1 MPITFTLEFESSQHG
16 ILEIGSPEGV
26 DSAEFT
32 IGKEDNSK
40 LGRDLSFAGGE
51 KTFRIYKNSSALNH
65 DRAFELIL
73 YNWKVI
79 GYNSVIK
86 FSINFSD
93 DINQIGELELGPTFE
108 TDDTTYV
115 QFNIVQ
121 GGKVQLFKNRYETNV
136 NLFATEDLDGNTI
149 TPVNTQK
156 LLYKA
161 LPLIKRSKWI
171 VPQGVVNRVSSVA
184 GVGGTGTNIVK
195 YFNFIDSTTEYD
207 IEGTTSYLR
216 GSGDKKQ
223 FVYIKS
229 LNNLSNVS
237 IDITS
242 LNATLETN
250 GSGYGSMS
258 LYYYIGSDE
267 GVQQIG
273 SGTLLES
280 ISIYGAGIKPFT
292 NTSFSIDV
300 DYIPRTTNLYIWFS
314 SLTRVAN
321 NSETFSTLCT
331 INTGEVTISATSTS
345 FSSVFDV
352 VRLYDAMAYVAEY
365 LGDNTI
371 DAQRWGVGGEF
382 YNVFITTSQL
392 MRHLNDKPFNVD
404 QKTITEKYLPQV
416 FGGVQVNDEGLVYY
430 GRYPD
435 FYRNQ
440 EIGAFLV
447 EPLDYKPTINPL
459 YYCNLLEAKY
469 ENVQSNKE
477 NEKENTNDSST
488 DAQYAYPNIK
498 GQNTK
503 EVSIGVITDP
513 PLIEVTRT
521 KALSLKDNTATQ
533 DDDKIFLIDCVPNT
547 SGLIPEDQTAFLQ
560 HTVEDGKLVLRNQ
573 SEFDWSILGI
583 VPGSPFRILSGVNN
597 FNTDYTVVSV
607 VRNAIT
613 LQVGSGFTLVNN
625 SGINTKF
632 TFFAAADLINRTTEG
647 FSLIEGLNSNDKTG
661 NLRFTLTRLIRTYYN
676 EFNATM
682 CLNTS
687 GNIKV
692 TKYNNNPD
700 LKTRIDA
707 GLEYRAPLIIEGAD
721 FKPSSPILTQRII
734 STKITCS
741 LKEWFDLGRNL
752 KNYRGYVRLIDPNG
766 LPVRVFIQTG
776 KFNIETPG
784 VYGDDV
790 LYGSADI
797 VGEEMY
803 VNAVLEIMSIDGT
816 VLINNEIMPSQH
828 TWEVD
833 QYGKLSIFDYT
844 MKLLYPPT
852 LFNQVSINGKQM
864 ISALEMVKSMSAITP
879 K

>member
-1 MPITFTLEFESSQHG
+1 MPITFTLDFESSQHG

-65 DRAFELIL
+65 ERAFELIL
-73 YNWKVI
+73 YNWKVL

-121 GGKVQLFKNRYETNV
+121 GGKVQLFKNRYDTNV
-136 NLFATEDLDGNTI
+136 NLFSTKTLDGKDI
-149 TPVNTQK
+149 IPVKTQK
-156 LLYKA
+156 LFNKA

-184 GVGGTGTNIVK
+184 GVGGTGSSVIK

-229 LNNLSNVS
+229 LNNLNNVNINIS
-237 IDITS
+237 S

-250 GSGYGSMS
+250 GSGFGSMS
-258 LYYYIGSDE
+258 LYYYVGNDE
-267 GVQQIG
+267 GVQQVG

-280 ISIYGAGIKPFT
+280 ISIEGAGVKSFT
-292 NTSFSIDV
+292 NTTFSIDI

-321 NSETFSTLCT
+321 NSETFTTLCT
-331 INTGEVTISATSTS
+331 ISTGEVTISATSTS
-345 FSSVFDV
+345 FPSVFDV
-352 VRLYDAMAYVAEY
+352 VRMYDAMAYVAEY
-365 LGDNTI
+365 LGDNNI

-392 MRHLNDKPFNVD
+392 MRHLNEKPFNID

-416 FGGVQVNDEGLVYY
+416 FGGVQVDDEGLVYY

-435 FYRNQ
+435 FYRNY

-447 EPLDYKPTINPL
+447 EPSDYKPTINPL

-477 NEKENTNDSST
+477 SEKENTNDSST

-498 GQNTK
+498 AQNTK
-503 EVSIGVITDP
+503 EVSIGLITDP
-513 PLIEVTRT
+513 IYIENQRT

-533 DDDKIFLIDCVPNT
+533 DDDKIFLIDCVANT
-547 SGLIPEDQTAFLQ
+547 VGLLPDDQTAFLQ

-583 VPGSPFRILSGVNN
+583 IPGSPFRVLSGVNN

-607 VRNAIT
+607 VKNAIT
-613 LQVGSGFTLVNN
+613 LQIGSGFTLVENT
-625 SGINTKF
+625 GVNTKF
-632 TFFAAADLINRTTEG
+632 RFFATADLINRTTEG
-647 FSLIEGLNSNDKTG
+647 FSLVEGLNSNDKTG
-661 NLRFTLTRLIRTYYN
+661 NLRFVLTRLVRTYYN

-682 CLNTS
+682 CLNTTD
-687 GNIKV
+687 NIKV
-692 TKYNNNPD
+692 TKYNNNPN
-700 LKTRIDA
+700 LTTAMVSGPRREIPIK
-707 GLEYRAPLIIEGAD
+707 EGGD
-721 FKPSSPILTQRII
+721 FRPSSPILTQRII

-741 LKEWFDLGRNL
+741 LKQWFDLGREL
-752 KNYRGYVRLIDPNG
+752 KQYMGFVRLIDPNG

-776 KFNIETPG
+776 KFNIETAG

-803 VNAVLEIMSIDGT
+803 INGVLEIFHTNGLI
-816 VLINNEIMPSQH
+816 VINNEIMPSEH
-828 TWEVD
+828 DFEVD
-833 QYGKLSIFDYT
+833 EYGKLSIFDGTGY
-844 MKLLYPPT
+844 LLFPPT
-852 LFNQVSINGKQM
+852 LFNSVTINGRGY
-864 ISALEMVKSMSAITP
+864 KSKIELIKAIHAITP
-879 K
+879 N